1 LAIGRAKETP
11 SLSGSVFRSPGFKT
25 FQRLLCYQATS
36 SDQSSK
42 LCLYLRVVK
51 KAQQSGKNVLNFL
64 LRVSSLMAFVFS
76 EVRQL
81 LRSLCFQ
88 LISTVQNGCDDGH
101 RCWFDY
107 WLHFWLVE
115 HYSVRIMKTREIWPL
130 QTFFNRGG
138 AGPRGA
144 LATLSQY
151 MLSSAATFGF
161 FLAIGSVSDALMQRI
176 LSTNLVFRSSVVTL
190 PYFLLILKLL
200 EFN

>member
-1 LAIGRAKETP
+1 MPLPPRRQEGPTVWQKRTQFP
-11 SLSGSVFRSPGFKT
+11 FLF
-25 FQRLLCYQATS
+25 
-36 SDQSSK
+36 
-42 LCLYLRVVK
+42 
-51 KAQQSGKNVLNFL
+51 VLTHD
-64 LRVSSLMAFVFS
+64 VCFS

-81 LRSLCFQ
+81 LHTLCFQ
-88 LISTVQNGCDDGH
+88 LISIVQNGCDDGH

-115 HYSVRIMKTREIWPL
+115 HYSVRVMKTREIWPS

-176 LSTNLVFRSSVVTL
+176 PSTNHSSCL
-190 PYFLLILKLL
+190 GHP
-200 EFN
+200 